1 MVRIWG
7 PLIGRQG
14 RSGQTRVNIT
24 EKIVTLIVRTWTFN
38 LSEKLGKTLQD
49 FVQWSDRSFDC
60 VLTMCFVEKH
70 ILLEYGWT
78 QRGTNN
84 NM

>member
-14 RSGQTRVNIT
+14 RSGQRRVNIT
-24 EKIVTLIVRTWTFN
+24 EKIVTLIVRTWTLN

-49 FVQWSDRSFDC
+49 FGHWSDRSFDC
-60 VLTMCFVEKH
+60 VLTMYFVES
-70 ILLEYGWT
+70 IFY
-78 QRGTNN
+78 
-84 NM
+84 